1 MVTARSWTRPS
12 TKSWKSRSLRKSNEP
27 ERSEFRVPSSEF
39 AKGSLPHD
47 RGLSWRGKDHL
58 RGQTRRKAD
67 EARAARRPD
76 HERPGERTGRYSD
89 VALARVRYGR
99 NSGRLFLLPVQF
111 ARGRSEQADRR
122 HASDVFIA
130 EPVGSCT
137 DLVAT
142 VTYPLRRIYGDNF
155 FIASLSVLVDPIRA
169 ARIFGLEAGS
179 KFSDKVLYIYRKQ
192 LEEADLI
199 VVNKIDLLDT
209 A

>member
-111 ARGRSEQADRR
+111 ARAEIFEVSARSGARLGSWFDRITAAEQTARATMEVDYELYAVGEALLGWLNCTVRLEDRKAFDANAVLER
-122 HASDVFIA
+122 LAGAIQ
-130 EPVGSCT
+130 ER
-137 DLVAT
+137 
-142 VTYPLRRIYGDNF
+142 LR
-155 FIASLSVLVDPIRA
+155 S
-169 ARIFGLEAGS
+169 
-179 KFSDKVLYIYRKQ
+179 
-192 LEEADLI
+192 
-199 VVNKIDLLDT
+199 
-209 A
+209 